1 MISSFSSDAYPI
13 IDIIISNKYLTD
25 ICFTLHLEKM
35 QERWSKTFNILHLL
49 SQEKEIDETKYD
61 QNNIQLG
68 RINIDV
74 MEKIVKSEE
83 LRRENEG
90 SSSGGGGEK
99 TNNGLARANGHVWL
113 VCGSR
118 NFEVAMKATLVQ
130 GLHVNDENV
139 MMF

>member
-1 MISSFSSDAYPI
+1 MISSFSSNAYPI

-90 SSSGGGGEK
+90 SSGGDK
-99 TNNGLARANGHVWL
+99 
-113 VCGSR
+113 
-118 NFEVAMKATLVQ
+118 KATTKHEV
-130 GLHVNDENV
+130 
-139 MMF
+139 